1 LPKKILKY
9 GTGQHWLSIYGLFV
23 IRPNLYGLHGYLLIC
38 CEVGVFGR
46 FLALE
51 IVHGAGE
58 RFSVYVVWF
67 RNLSTSVLEMGVLFL
82 YGLIMA
88 SIRPLSGVR

>member
-1 LPKKILKY
+1 MVKHL
-9 GTGQHWLSIYGLFV
+9 WSICNSTKS
-23 IRPNLYGLHGYLLIC
+23 IWSSWISSYLLR
-38 CEVGVFGR
+38 GPVFGR

>member
-9 GTGQHWLSIYGLFV
+9 GTGQQWLSIYGLFV
-23 IRPNLYGLHGYLLIC
+23 IRPNLYGLHGY
-38 CEVGVFGR
+38 
-46 FLALE
+46 LALE